1 MSSDSIDRRRFL
13 KLGSV
18 GVAAA
23 AVVGAGESPEAA
35 EKMPPQAR
43 RSDIPYR
50 TLGRTGMKASV
61 IGYGAMRTREA
72 AVIKA
77 AFDRGVNWLDT
88 ARGYMRGKNEVI
100 CGEALEGYRDKVYV
114 TTKTPARSKSGILRD
129 IDESLRSLKTDHV
142 DLLLLH
148 SVDDE
153 PEEAFLSEEF
163 LMRQETKAALSQIR
177 KEGKTRFVGV
187 STHNQVKVID
197 VLLKDPDKFYDVVL
211 VPYNHEQKNNK
222 ALKDAIA
229 RAAKANVGVI
239 AMKTQEGGY
248 KTSELGD
255 ISPHQAALKWALQD
269 KNVTL
274 AIPAMVNLQQV
285 IEDTEVMK
293 MMKLTRVDE
302 QILDRYSAAIAPFYC
317 VGCGECK
324 PTCPKGVDIPK
335 VNRCLM
341 YAEGYRDVDLARS
354 TYAELRVEMTA
365 AVCEDCAEC
374 VAQCS
379 RRVQIARNMRQARA
393 LLA

>member
-1 MSSDSIDRRRFL
+1 M

-23 AVVGAGESPEAA
+23 AVVGAGEPAA
-35 EKMPPQAR
+35 EKIPPQAR
-43 RSDIPYR
+43 RKDIPYR
-50 TLGRTGMKASV
+50 TLGRTGMKVSV

-72 AVIKA
+72 AVVKA

-153 PEEAFLSEEF
+153 PEEGFLSEEF
-163 LMRQETKAALSQIR
+163 LMRQETKAALAQIR

-211 VPYNHEQKNNK
+211 VPYNHEQKDNK

-229 RAAKANVGVI
+229 RAAKANIGVI
-239 AMKTQEGGY
+239 AMKTQAGGY
-248 KTSELGD
+248 KTKELGD
-255 ISPHQAALKWALQD
+255 ISPHQAALKWVLQD

-274 AIPAMVNLQQV
+274 AIPAMVDLQQLV
-285 IEDTEVMK
+285 EDTEVMK

-324 PTCPKGVDIPK
+324 GTCPRGVAIPT

-341 YAEGYRDVDLARS
+341 YAEGYGDLELARS
-354 TYAELRVEMTA
+354 VYAELPYGRTA
-365 AVCEDCAEC
+365 ATCTDCPEC
-374 VAQCS
+374 VAECP
-379 RRVQIARNMRQARA
+379 RGLQIAQKMSSARTMFA
-393 LLA
+393 